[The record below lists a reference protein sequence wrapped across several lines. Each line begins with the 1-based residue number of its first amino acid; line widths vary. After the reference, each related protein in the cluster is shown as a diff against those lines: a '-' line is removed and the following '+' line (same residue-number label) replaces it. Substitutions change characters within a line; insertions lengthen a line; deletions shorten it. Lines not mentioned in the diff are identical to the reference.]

1 MSLKDAERTLK
12 GMGKTIKQNTP
23 GPKELLYGAR
33 ETARGI
39 WPIWVLILLMYFFAE
54 PITHWLVQP

>member
-1 MSLKDAERTLK
+1 MSLKDAKRNLE

-23 GPKELLYGAR
+23 GPKELWYGAR

-39 WPIWVLILLMYFFAE
+39 WPIWIIIILMLLFAN
-54 PITHWLVQP
+54 PIGYWLAH